1 MAISLY
7 DLSVESYLQIYAGV
21 VGCLDKG
28 LAHCRENGLDPDD
41 LVGARLSPDMN
52 SFGFQVQALTH
63 HSIGA
68 LTAVKEGSYFAKPEE
83 VPPVGYGDLQT
94 VIVDAQEAL
103 RKMKPAELD
112 GREGGEVIFRFRDFA
127 IPFTVENFLLSFSLP
142 NFYFHAATA
151 YDILRMKGVPI
162 GKIDYLGQMRIKG

>member
-7 DLSVESYLQIYAGV
+7 DLSVESYLQLYAGV

-28 LAHCRENGLDPDD
+28 LTHCLENGVDPEDI
-41 LVGARLSPDMN
+41 VGTRLSADMN
-52 SFGFQVQALTH
+52 PFGFQVQAITH

-68 LTAVKEGSYFAKPEE
+68 VAAVQEGSYFAKPE
-83 VPPVGYGDLQT
+83 VPPVSYGDLQQM
-94 VIVDAQEAL
+94 ILDAQAAL
-103 RKMKPAELD
+103 RKLNRAELD
-112 GREGGEVIFRFRDFA
+112 GRAGGEVIFRFRDIA

-151 YDILRMKGVPI
+151 YDILRMRGVPI